1 VTGRLLR
8 AALWGVCAAGLLAAG
23 AAAHTRSISYSS
35 WTLDEGGAWV
45 SARISLLDLSR
56 LALDPSLDV
65 GSGGRAADHLVRNL
79 RLWVDDAPCVPAGP
93 AEARASAQGWAR
105 FRWRID
111 CDRSGVV
118 TLESAVLLDVAPS
131 HMHFARVAVAGGGAV
146 ERVLTEAEPRWSLPH
161 AGSDATAQAA
171 PGGTTLTGYLRLGVD
186 HILTGWDHL
195 AFVIALLLLAGRL
208 SEVAGLVTSFT
219 IAHSVTLALA
229 VLGLVRPDGAA
240 VEALIG
246 YSIALVAAE
255 NAWLLGGRGL
265 AVPLVVACGVL
276 GLALLAAAGV
286 GAVSAPTLV
295 GIAIFSLCHFA
306 LLDRVDRPARLRAGV
321 AFAFGLVHGFGFAGV
336 LAEMALPTE
345 RLAPAL
351 FGFNLG
357 VEVGQLAVVALVWPV
372 LLWLERRAAHTWYR
386 GVAEVG
392 SAAVCGLGVYW
403 FVSRT
408 LS

>member
-1 VTGRLLR
+1 
-8 AALWGVCAAGLLAAG
+8 
-23 AAAHTRSISYSS
+23 
-35 WTLDEGGAWV
+35 
-45 SARISLLDLSR
+45 
-56 LALDPSLDV
+56 
-65 GSGGRAADHLVRNL
+65 
-79 RLWVDDAPCVPAGP
+79 
-93 AEARASAQGWAR
+93 
-105 FRWRID
+105 
-111 CDRSGVV
+111 
-118 TLESAVLLDVAPS
+118 
-131 HMHFARVAVAGGGAV
+131 
-146 ERVLTEAEPRWSLPH
+146 
-161 AGSDATAQAA
+161 
-171 PGGTTLTGYLRLGVD
+171 
-186 HILTGWDHL
+186 
-195 AFVIALLLLAGRL
+195 
-208 SEVAGLVTSFT
+208 
-219 IAHSVTLALA
+219 VTLALA

-255 NAWLLGGRGL
+255 NAWLLGGRGR
-265 AVPLVVACGVL
+265 AVPLVLTCGVL

-286 GAVSAPTLV
+286 GAVSATTLV

-357 VEVGQLAVVALVWPV
+357 VELGQLAVVVLVWPG
-372 LLWLERRAAHTWYR
+372 LLWLERRATHTWYR

>member
-1 VTGRLLR
+1 VTGRIVR
-8 AALWGVCAAGLLAAG
+8 AALWGVCVAGLLAAG
-23 AAAHTRSISYSS
+23 AAAHTRSTSYSN

-45 SARISLLDLSR
+45 SARVSLLDLSR
-56 LALDPSLDV
+56 LSLDPSLDV
-65 GSGGRAADHLVRNL
+65 GSGGRAADHLVRHL
-79 RLWVDDAPCVPAGP
+79 RMWVDDEPCVPAGP

-105 FRWRID
+105 FRWRLD
-111 CDRSGVV
+111 CDRSGAV
-118 TLESAVLLDVAPS
+118 TLESAVLLEVAPS
-131 HMHFARVAVAGGGAV
+131 HMHFARVASPDGGAV
-146 ERVLTEAEPRWSLPH
+146 ERVLTEAEPQWILPG
-161 AGSDATAQAA
+161 AGSDATDSA
-171 PGGTTLTGYLRLGVD
+171 GTSLSGYLRLGVD
-186 HILTGWDHL
+186 HILSGWDHL

-255 NAWLLGGRGL
+255 NAWLLGGRGR
-265 AVPLVVACGVL
+265 AVPLILTCGVL
-276 GLALLAAAGV
+276 GLAVLSAAGV
-286 GAVSAPTLV
+286 GAVSVPTLV

-336 LAEMALPTE
+336 LAEMALPTD

-357 VEVGQLAVVALVWPV
+357 VEVGQLAIVALVWPA
-372 LLWLERRAAHTWYR
+372 LLLLERRAEHTWYR